1 MTTLPEAG
9 SAQARRKRIPLKNF
23 TLVFMLKTANQPIA
37 GRCEWQLPERKAVRQ
52 NLFNVHFG
60 VFIDFSSTDP
70 KFRSCSTN
78 SPAGPAHE
86 CERRTSAALS
96 LPKPRTATTV
106 RKDDFS
112 KNHSG
117 YPRSRSEFAR
127 LMPRNALAT
136 PIKAIR
142 SKVSLTTGTNVQ
154 VTIVRFRGTFR
165 A

>member
-1 MTTLPEAG
+1 
-9 SAQARRKRIPLKNF
+9 
-23 TLVFMLKTANQPIA
+23 MLKTANQPIA

-52 NLFNVHFG
+52 NLFNQRFCVS
-60 VFIDFSSTDP
+60 IDFSITDP
-70 KFRSCSTN
+70 RFDRAV
-78 SPAGPAHE
+78 PIR
-86 CERRTSAALS
+86 ERRTSAALS
-96 LPKPRTATTV
+96 IPKPRTATTV
-106 RKDDFS
+106 QKRDLS

-142 SKVSLTTGTNVQ
+142 SKVSLATGTTVQ
-154 VTIVRFRGTFR
+154 VTIGRFRGTFR